1 LFPQIN
7 LLNPFLSSFPFAQP
21 MQAIF
26 CIFVAV
32 KILAFILSIYILALN
47 FTPCED
53 SSAFDNSSNTE
64 IVQLQD
70 FDHEH
75 HASDLCSP
83 FCHCQCC
90 QVHAADFDMIEFAT
104 LTTEISSE
112 VFFHFDNLGK
122 DIPNPILQPPRV

>member
-1 LFPQIN
+1 L
-7 LLNPFLSSFPFAQP
+7 
-21 MQAIF
+21 QAIN
-26 CIFVAV
+26 CIFAEV

-53 SSAFDNSSNTE
+53 SSAFDSSSNTE

-70 FDHEH
+70 FDPDHN
-75 HASDLCSP
+75 ASDLCSP

-90 QVHAADFDMIEFAT
+90 QVNAADLDMIEFAT

-112 VFFHFDNLGK
+112 VFFHIDNLGK
-122 DIPNPILQPPRV
+122 DIPNSILQPPRV